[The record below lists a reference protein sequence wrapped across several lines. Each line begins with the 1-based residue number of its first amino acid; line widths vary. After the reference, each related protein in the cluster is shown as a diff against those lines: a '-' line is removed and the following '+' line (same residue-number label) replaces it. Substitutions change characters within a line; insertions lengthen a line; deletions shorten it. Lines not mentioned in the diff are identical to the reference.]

1 MSEGW
6 EREHDRRMA
15 EKNARIEK
23 ARGPFNEL
31 VLDRLGLDLGEWH
44 TRGPARRLFNK
55 VDTALS
61 ALREWRRANNQ
72 QESPSDAVVLA
83 IRTTAAELAAQLD
96 ETASGR
102 PDLDGA
108 TIAWVLAGLRCP
120 AAPFCEGCNACFTIT
135 APNRQT
141 PTFGLPR

>member
-1 MSEGW
+1 MSEPDW
-6 EREHDRRMA
+6 LV
-15 EKNARIEK
+15 KQKARIEA
-23 ARGPFNEL
+23 ARIPFNDL
-31 VLDRLGLDLGEWH
+31 VLDRLGLDLGSWDS
-44 TRGPARRLFNK
+44 RGPARRLFNK
-55 VDTALS
+55 VDRALS

-72 QESPSDAVVLA
+72 QESPQDAVVLA
-83 IRTTAAELAAQLD
+83 IRVTAAEIATQLD
-96 ETASGR
+96 ESAAGR
-102 PDLDGA
+102 PDLDPA